1 MTVTEIYER
10 HVASLS
16 VEDRLRLA
24 ERIVGESANQI
35 NDDGERPKHNI
46 MELHGLG
53 AELWKGIDAQKY
65 IDEMRDEWDEPR

>member
-1 MTVTEIYER
+1 MTVAEIYEK
-10 HVASLS
+10 HVASLP

-35 NDDGERPKHNI
+35 NGVGEKPKRNI

>member
-1 MTVTEIYER
+1 MTVAEIYEK
-10 HVASLS
+10 HVAPLP

-35 NDDGERPKHNI
+35 NGECEKPKRNI
-46 MELHGLG
+46 MELEGLG

-65 IDEMRDEWDEPR
+65 IEEMRDEWDEER